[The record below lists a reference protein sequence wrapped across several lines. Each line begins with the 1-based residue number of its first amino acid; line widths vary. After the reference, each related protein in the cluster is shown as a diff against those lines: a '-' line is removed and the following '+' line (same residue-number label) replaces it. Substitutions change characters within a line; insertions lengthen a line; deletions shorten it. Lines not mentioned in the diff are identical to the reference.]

1 MNTKCTMIQ
10 RLIKNKLEQALF
22 KGKTILLIGPRQ
34 VGKTILIKEILSGDD
49 YLFLDGDDPL
59 VRTYLNNPNTKRAII
74 GQAKVVFIDE
84 AQRIENIGL
93 TENYT

>member
-1 MNTKCTMIQ
+1 MLFGEYTHRKAWLLVNTKCTMIQ

-34 VGKTILIKEILSGDD
+34 VGKTTLIKEILSGDD

-59 VRTYLNNPNTKRAII
+59 VRTYLNNPNTKR
-74 GQAKVVFIDE
+74 DW
-84 AQRIENIGL
+84 N
-93 TENYT
+93 NYWLS

>member
-34 VGKTILIKEILSGDD
+34 VVKTTLIKEILSGDD

-59 VRTYLNNPNTKRAII
+59 VRTYLNNPNTKR
-74 GQAKVVFIDE
+74 D
-84 AQRIENIGL
+84 
-93 TENYT
+93 